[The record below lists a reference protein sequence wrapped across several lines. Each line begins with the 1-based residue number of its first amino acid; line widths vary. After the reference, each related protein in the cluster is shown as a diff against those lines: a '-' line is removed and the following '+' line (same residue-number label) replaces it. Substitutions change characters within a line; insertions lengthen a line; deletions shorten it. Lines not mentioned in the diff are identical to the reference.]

1 MIPGKTY
8 TPEDVLRVALRRKW
22 QIILPFVLIASSIAF
37 YSYILPN
44 RYRSETLIL
53 VVPQRVPESYVRST
67 VTSPIEDRLRSI
79 SDQILSR
86 SRLEQIITEFG
97 LYVELRQKLPME
109 EVVAAMRGDINVGTV
124 RGDSFRVAYMAGD
137 PTVAMKVT
145 GRLASMFIEENLR
158 DREVQA
164 DGTNRFLEVQLESA
178 RQRLI
183 AHEQRLEEYRKQ
195 YATELPTQLQA
206 NVSLIVSQRQ
216 QLQVV
221 TESINRDRD
230 QRLVVEKAM
239 NDTIAG
245 DTAAIEPSGTAPV
258 DETNPV
264 TKLDAARANLRSLQ
278 LRFTAD
284 HPDVLAARRQIAEL
298 EAEVSRNA
306 SAAPVNSD
314 PAIPIVADSSKR
326 LRIRQYQ
333 NDLATL
339 DRRIAT
345 KERELAKVRETI
357 DEYQRRVDA
366 APTRESEMTELMRD
380 YKTLNDVYVSLLGKK
395 EDSKLASNLERAR
408 AGEQFKILDPARVP
422 EKPFSPN
429 RLQMNFFGV
438 VLGLVLGIGL
448 AALLEF
454 RDSSLRSE
462 DEVVRL
468 FALPVL
474 AVLPVMRTVADQQRL
489 RRRIFAAVASAVVIL
504 AGAAATAAWKLGKL
518 G

>member
-1 MIPGKTY
+1 MIPGKVY
-8 TPEDVLRVALRRKW
+8 TPEDVWRAALRRKW
-22 QIILPFVLIASSIAF
+22 QIILPFLFVASSIAV

-86 SRLEQIITEFG
+86 SRLEHIITEFG
-97 LYVELRQKLPME
+97 LYLELRETLPME
-109 EVVAAMRGDINVGTV
+109 EVVAAMRRDVTVGTV

-137 PTVAMKVT
+137 PHVAMKVT
-145 GRLASMFIEENLR
+145 ARLASMFIDENLR

-164 DGTNRFLEVQLESA
+164 EGTNKFLEVQLESA
-178 RQRLI
+178 RERLVS
-183 AHEQRLEEYRKQ
+183 HERRLEEYRRL
-195 YATELPTQLQA
+195 YATELPEQLQA
-206 NVSLIVSQRQ
+206 NVQLIVSQRQ
-216 QLQVV
+216 QLQVL

-230 QRLVVEKAM
+230 SRLVIEKALA
-239 NDTIAG
+239 DTMAG
-245 DTAAIEPSGTAPV
+245 DTTVVEPSGGTSTEESSPLARLA
-258 DETNPV
+258 DERA
-264 TKLDAARANLRSLQ
+264 KLRELQ
-278 LRFTAD
+278 TRFTAD
-284 HPDVLAARRQIAEL
+284 HPDVLAARRHIAEL
-298 EAEVSRNA
+298 EDEVARSVA
-306 SAAPVNSD
+306 SSPTSAD
-314 PAIPIVADSSKR
+314 AIPVGGDASRR
-326 LRIRQYQ
+326 LRMKQYQ
-333 NDLATL
+333 TELAAI
-339 DRRIAT
+339 DRRIAA
-345 KERELAKVRETI
+345 KDRDLMKVRETI

-366 APTRESEMTELMRD
+366 APKRESEMTELMRD

-395 EDSKLASNLERAR
+395 EDSKLAANLERAH

-429 RLQMNFFGV
+429 RLQMNFFGI

-448 AALLEF
+448 ATFLEF

-474 AVLPVMRTVADQQRL
+474 AALPVMRTVIDQQRA
-489 RRRIFAAVASAVVIL
+489 RRRILAAVVGSIVVV
-504 AGAAATAAWKLGKL
+504 ATGVAAAAWKLGKL